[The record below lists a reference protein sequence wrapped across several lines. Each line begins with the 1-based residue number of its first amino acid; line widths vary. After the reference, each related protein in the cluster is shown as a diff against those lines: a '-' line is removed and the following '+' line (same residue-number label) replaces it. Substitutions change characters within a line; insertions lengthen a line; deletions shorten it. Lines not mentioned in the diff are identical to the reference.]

1 MSRRPTARASAWRFA
16 FSLEGLRGKEVR
28 RVAITCSIFTLDP
41 PGASAHSHR
50 TSSDFAS
57 EGYKVHL
64 CMQQQNA
71 SATNFFTPRNG
82 ALPSLVRPQ
91 GNDPKSPQPLLHDSK
106 RQAVASAHS
115 SRPNARTPNHCVLA
129 VFPRLKL
136 LLNKRGARLSPSR
149 PCPYRGGC
157 TFTFTSILAL
167 AVTCTTSPPAKYFSS
182 TPGVNHSSSHPFSIA
197 TTVYLPGCTPGSA
210 NDPSESLWSRRKSTR
225 LSSGTS
231 GTSTIMT
238 PSTGLPSFTAKPV
251 TRPVPSDSTTLS
263 LTSCPPVISTLR
275 PLALAPVAD
284 KLLTATVADWIN
296 TSYVPGGTA

>member
-1 MSRRPTARASAWRFA
+1 MSRRPTARASACRFA
-16 FSLEGLRGKEVR
+16 SSLEGLRGKEVR
-28 RVAITCSIFTLDP
+28 RGQITCSIFTLDP

-91 GNDPKSPQPLLHDSK
+91 GNDPKSPQPLLPDSK
-106 RQAVASAHS
+106 RQPVAS
-115 SRPNARTPNHCVLA
+115 PN
-129 VFPRLKL
+129 
-136 LLNKRGARLSPSR
+136 S
-149 PCPYRGGC
+149 
-157 TFTFTSILAL
+157 
-167 AVTCTTSPPAKYFSS
+167 
-182 TPGVNHSSSHPFSIA
+182 
-197 TTVYLPGCTPGSA
+197 
-210 NDPSESLWSRRKSTR
+210 
-225 LSSGTS
+225 S

-238 PSTGLPSFTAKPV
+238 PSTSLPSFTAKAV
-251 TRPVPSDSTTLS
+251 TRPVPSDSSTLS